1 MEHAQESLLIE
12 AEHEEFTKD
21 YTGDGTVNLKGLP
34 ILKHETGNWRA
45 CYFIL
50 GTECCEKLAYY
61 GIAKN
66 LVSYLT
72 RELHEGNVVAARNVL
87 TWQGTCFFT
96 PIIGA
101 LVADS
106 YLGKFWT
113 IAAFSTL
120 YFIGLVMLT
129 LSALVPGQSSQSQSV
144 GFYLGLYLVALG
156 AGGIKPCVSI
166 FGADQFDD
174 NDPIERPKRASYFN
188 WVGFIINIGAFLS
201 STILVYIQDNYGWGL
216 GFGIPTLFMG
226 VAIVSFFTGTG
237 IYRFQRPGGSPVI
250 RIFQVIVA
258 ACRKWTIQL
267 PLDATL
273 LYELPGNSS
282 SIEGSRKLDHTSELR
297 YLDKAAV
304 ITPSDIKLSNGNPMN
319 RWRLCT
325 VTQVEELKVLV
336 HIFPIWVTMIVFA
349 AVCCQTSSM
358 FIEQGMVLDKQ
369 VRSFTIPPA
378 SLSTFDVT
386 SLLIWVPIY
395 DKILVPTVRRLTG
408 KERGFTQLQRMGIGL
423 FLSILTMVSAAL
435 VEMKRL
441 EIARELNLVHEK
453 IEIPMSILW
462 QIPQYC
468 LDGSSQAF
476 ALIGQAEFF
485 YSEAPDA
492 MRSFCAAFSLLSIS
506 VGGYLS
512 SFLLTL
518 VSYYTSRGGEPGWIP
533 DNLNEG
539 HLDRFFLLIAGL
551 SAVNLVVFVW
561 CALRYTYRTTV

>member
-1 MEHAQESLLIE
+1 MEHAQESLPIE
-12 AEHEEFTKD
+12 AEHEEFRKD

-45 CYFIL
+45 CFFIL
-50 GTECCEKLAYY
+50 GTECCEKLAYS

-72 RELHEGNVVAARNVL
+72 RELHEQNVVAARNVL
-87 TWQGTCFFT
+87 TWQGTCYFT
-96 PIIGA
+96 PLVGA

-106 YLGKFWT
+106 YLGRFWT
-113 IAAFSTL
+113 IAAFCTF

-129 LSALVPGQSSQSQSV
+129 ISALVPGQSSQSQSV

-156 AGGIKPCVSI
+156 SGGIKPCVST

-174 NDPIERPKRASYFN
+174 TDPIERPKRASYFN

-201 STILVYIQDNYGWGL
+201 GTILVYIQDNYGWGL

-226 VAIVSFFTGTG
+226 VAIVSFFIGTG
-237 IYRFQRPGGSPVI
+237 IYRFQKPGGSPVI

-267 PLDATL
+267 PLDASL

-282 SIEGSRKLDHTSELR
+282 SIKGSRKLDHTSELR

-304 ITPSDIKLSNGNPMN
+304 ITPSNINLMN
-319 RWRLCT
+319 SWRLCT
-325 VTQVEELKVLV
+325 
-336 HIFPIWVTMIVFA
+336 
-349 AVCCQTSSM
+349 TSSM

-395 DKILVPTVRRLTG
+395 DKILVPAG

-453 IEIPMSILW
+453 VEIPISILW
-462 QIPQYC
+462 QILQYC
-468 LDGSSQAF
+468 LDGTSQAF
-476 ALIGQAEFF
+476 TLIGQVEFF

-492 MRSFCAAFSLLSIS
+492 MRSLCTAFSLLSIS
-506 VGGYLS
+506 LGGYLS